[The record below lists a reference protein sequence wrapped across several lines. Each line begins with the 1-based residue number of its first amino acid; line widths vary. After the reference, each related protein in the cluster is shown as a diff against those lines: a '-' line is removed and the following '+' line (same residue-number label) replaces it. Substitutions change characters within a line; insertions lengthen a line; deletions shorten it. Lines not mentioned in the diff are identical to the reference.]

1 MADRQFQRPA
11 PANRHL
17 RHHVEKMSKQLAET
31 IERQCQY
38 RADAADHHH
47 RERHS
52 AAGVISFD

>member
-31 IERQCQY
+31 IGRQCQY
-38 RADAADHHH
+38 RADAAEHHQQ
-47 RERHS
+47 
-52 AAGVISFD
+52 GTP